1 MGNLKLHRK
10 AYNTTIMATLDLEC
24 QLKINNKDIQIK
36 FLLDLL
42 NQNKIKIP
50 VTIEDKKSLDELML
64 DSCAL
69 YNKLNRNTKI
79 AYVEDNNSVILIEE
93 EEDEEEEEENKK
105 PRKKKIKKEED
116 ERNVNEALF
125 IEILESLKVSR
136 VFKKILNE
144 YNKLK
149 MKTLAKI
156 NLKSYIDILLL
167 HFSILMNIC
176 QEKKY
181 TLNKTTEILSLAYSA
196 LDLRL
201 LLLSGK
207 EIPTGLSLDNI
218 GTTCID
224 TDDINYLK
232 ASLSRTIYS
241 GNDKEMIVNN
251 FLNYG
256 TVVMTLKQAID
267 LYLHDQKN
275 ICYLKEDNNDE
286 DTFRFYFL
294 KKETKKKRY
303 WEMDCRLDEFLT
315 LFEKNVSAFLID
327 VFRKIYFKVF
337 HDYVYRENFT
347 KSALIFESDCEQL
360 LANLSALAN
369 YKKLSCL
376 WKTAVKTLV
385 ITPDE
390 KEDVFNLK
398 SDDRFLKEE
407 LDKREGHIDMDMIKM
422 LFDEISEDQAMS
434 LYTLY
439 NRK

>member
-1 MGNLKLHRK
+1 
-10 AYNTTIMATLDLEC
+10 MATLDLEC

-50 VTIEDKKSLDELML
+50 VKIEDKKNLDELML
-64 DSCAL
+64 ESCAL

-93 EEDEEEEEENKK
+93 EEDDEEEEEKKK

-116 ERNVNEALF
+116 ERNVNDAF
-125 IEILESLKVSR
+125 FNEILESLKVSR

-156 NLKSYIDILLL
+156 NLKSYIDILLH
-167 HFSILMNIC
+167 HFSILTNIC
-176 QEKKY
+176 NEKKY
-181 TLNKTTEILSLAYSA
+181 TVNKTTEILSLAYSP

-207 EIPTGLSLDNI
+207 EIPTGISLENI

-224 TDDINYLK
+224 SDDINYLK
-232 ASLSRTIYS
+232 ASLTRTIYF

-267 LYLHDQKN
+267 LYLQDQKN
-275 ICYLKEDNNDE
+275 ICYLKEEGNNDE

-337 HDYVYRENFT
+337 HDYVYRENFAN
-347 KSALIFESDCEQL
+347 SALIFEGDCKQL
-360 LANLSALAN
+360 LTNLCVLAT

-390 KEDVFNLK
+390 KEDIYNLK

-407 LDKREGHIDMDMIKM
+407 LEKREGQIDMDMIKM
-422 LFDEISEDQAMS
+422 LFDEIREDQAMS
-434 LYTLY
+434 FY
-439 NRK
+439 NDYRH